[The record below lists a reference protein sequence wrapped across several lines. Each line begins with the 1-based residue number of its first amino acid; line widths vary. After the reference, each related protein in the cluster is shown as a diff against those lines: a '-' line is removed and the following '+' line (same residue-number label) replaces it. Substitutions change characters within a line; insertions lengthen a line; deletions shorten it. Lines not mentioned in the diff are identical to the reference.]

1 MTNKLTVILP
11 AAGKGTRLNLPY
23 PKEILK
29 LDKTQALIDFSFD
42 HFKNY
47 SRNQVEFVV
56 VINEY
61 KTEII
66 EYLSKYKNQFN
77 ISFTFQNPNEFEYTG
92 AIKSAY
98 HLFGEYNVV
107 MLPDTI
113 LKLKSKQN
121 LYDLVINRL
130 DTKGWTFFYV
140 KESNPLMLSTKG
152 CLHVDNNFIKL
163 YVDKPTDDFSRF
175 NAYWTSFAFKK
186 KDFNM
191 SMAFME
197 KSTLKENVDINEIKL
212 TPIYNS
218 LGIEVDDYID
228 LGTWPEIRKLL
239 KEYTTT

>member
-1 MTNKLTVILP
+1 MKKLTIILP

-47 SRNQVEFVV
+47 DRSQVEFVV

-61 KTEII
+61 KTEIF
-66 EYLSKYKNQFN
+66 EYLSKYKHKYN
-77 ISFTFQNPNEFEYTG
+77 ISFTYQDPNEHEYTG

-98 HLFGEYNVV
+98 HLFGDYNVV
-107 MLPDTI
+107 LLPDTI
-113 LKLKSKQN
+113 LKLKN
-121 LYDLVINRL
+121 NEDLYSTVINRL
-130 DTKGWTFFYV
+130 NSKGWTFFYI
-140 KESNPLMLSTKG
+140 KETNPLMLSTKG
-152 CLHVDNNFIKL
+152 ALHVENNFVKL
-163 YVDKPTDDFSRF
+163 YVDKPTEDFSRF
-175 NAYWTSFAFKK
+175 NAYWTSFAFTKK
-186 KDFNM
+186 EFNM

-197 KSTLKENVDINEIKL
+197 KSTLKEKVDTDEIKL

-228 LGTWPEIRKLL
+228 LGTWPEIRRLIQD
-239 KEYTTT
+239 YTT

>member
-1 MTNKLTVILP
+1 MKKLTVILP

-29 LDKTQALIDFSFD
+29 LDKSQALIDFSFD

-47 SRNQVEFVV
+47 NRDQVEFVV

-66 EYLSKYKNQFN
+66 EYLSKYKDRYNV
-77 ISFTFQNPNEFEYTG
+77 SFTYQDPTEHEYTG

-107 MLPDTI
+107 LLPDTV
-113 LKLKSKQN
+113 LKLKN
-121 LYDLVINRL
+121 NADLYTSVINRL
-130 DTKGWTFFYV
+130 DSKGWTFFYI
-140 KESNPLMLSTKG
+140 KETNPLMLSTKG
-152 CLHVDNNFIKL
+152 SLYVENNFVKL
-163 YVDKPTDDFSRF
+163 YVDKPTEDFGRF

-186 KDFNM
+186 KDFNLSM
-191 SMAFME
+191 SFME
-197 KSTLKENVDINEIKL
+197 KSTLKEKVDLNEIKL

-218 LGIEVDDYID
+218 LGIEVDDYVD
-228 LGTWPEIRKLL
+228 LGTWPEIRRLL
-239 KEYTTT
+239 QNYTP

>member
-1 MTNKLTVILP
+1 MKKLTVILP

-29 LDKTQALIDFSFD
+29 LDKAQALIDFSFD

-47 SRNQVEFVV
+47 NRDQVEFVV

-66 EYLSKYKNQFN
+66 EYLSKYKHKYN
-77 ISFTFQNPNEFEYTG
+77 ISFTYQDPAELEYTG

-98 HLFGEYNVV
+98 HLFGDYNVV
-107 MLPDTI
+107 LLPDTI
-113 LKLKSKQN
+113 LKLKN
-121 LYDLVINRL
+121 NADLYKTVINRL
-130 DTKGWTFFYV
+130 DTKGWTFFFI

-152 CLHVDNNFIKL
+152 ALQVDNNFIKL
-163 YVDKPTDDFSRF
+163 YVDKPTEDFFRF
-175 NAYWTSFAFKK
+175 NAYWTSFAFTKK
-186 KDFNM
+186 EFNM

-197 KSTLKENVDINEIKL
+197 KSTLKEKVDCNEIKL

-218 LGIEVDDYID
+218 LGIEVEDYID
-228 LGTWPEIRKLL
+228 LGTWPEIRRLL
-239 KEYTTT
+239 QEYTT

>member
-1 MTNKLTVILP
+1 MKKLTVILP

-47 SRNQVEFVV
+47 NRDQVEFVV
-56 VINEY
+56 VINEH

-66 EYLSKYKNQFN
+66 EYLSKYKDKFN
-77 ISFTFQNPNEFEYTG
+77 ISFTYQNPAEYEYTG

-107 MLPDTI
+107 LLPDTI
-113 LKLKSKQN
+113 VKLKN
-121 LYDLVINRL
+121 DADLYTTVLNKL
-130 DTKGWTFFYV
+130 ESKGWTFFYI
-140 KESNPLMLSTKG
+140 KETNPLMLSTKG
-152 CLHVDNNFIKL
+152 SLHVDNNFVKL

-186 KDFNM
+186 NEFNM

-197 KSTLKENVDINEIKL
+197 KSTLKEKVDVDEIKL

-218 LGIEVDDYID
+218 LGIEVKDYID
-228 LGTWPEIRKLL
+228 LGTWPELRRMLQ
-239 KEYTTT
+239 EYM